1 MDIKELQVSDKNEY
15 RNHPWEYAR
24 SKVVFN
30 VIKKYIPKQNTNN
43 GFVVDVGCG
52 DVFFLTQFAETFSG
66 YQLKAVDSAFD
77 NELVT
82 YLSNKYQDYNIEF
95 NKDVNELQVANE
107 NVSLVF
113 LLDVIE
119 HIEND
124 IDFLRNL
131 STHIN
136 ANKETLFVITVPA
149 YNGLYCAHD
158 KWLGH
163 YRRYSQ
169 KELKQHVI
177 EAGLTPISG
186 GYFFTSLLF
195 PRMAQKLVESLKK
208 SKEKQVQGIG
218 NWTGGKMI
226 SLIYEKILL
235 LDYYFF
241 KLFRVFNIRMSG
253 LSTYILCRKSL

>member
-1 MDIKELQVSDKNEY
+1 MDIKEFQVSEKDGY
-15 RNHPWEYAR
+15 SNHPWEYAR

-30 VIKKYIPKQNTNN
+30 IIKKYIPQQNTHNET
-43 GFVVDVGCG
+43 VLDVGCG
-52 DVFFLTQFAETFSG
+52 DVFFLTQFAKLFSG

-82 YLSNKYQDYNIEF
+82 YLSDKYQDYKIEF
-95 NKDVNELQVANE
+95 YKDIKELQIINDK
-107 NVSLVF
+107 VSLVF

-119 HIEND
+119 HIEDD
-124 IDFLRNL
+124 IDFLRSL

-136 ANKETLFVITVPA
+136 SNKETLFVITVPA

-177 EAGLTPISG
+177 EAGLTPVSG

-195 PRMAQKLVESLKK
+195 PRMAQKLLESMRK
-208 SKEKQVQGIG
+208 SKDKQIQGVG
-218 NWTGGKMI
+218 NWTGGKVI
-226 SLIYEKILL
+226 SFIYEKILL

-241 KLFRVFNIRMSG
+241 KLFRVFNIRIPG
-253 LSTYILCRKSL
+253 LSTYILCKKS